1 MKYNKY
7 NILVVVL
14 LLLSLQGAMA
24 QQAPQYTQY
33 IFNELVINPAYA
45 GSKGILN
52 LNATYRNQWTGL
64 EGAPVSQTF
73 SVDGASG
80 KSNIGWAGYIMHDEI
95 GAQSQTGVYGNIAA
109 RVQVGRHTKLAIG
122 LAAGAAQYTLDGTK
136 LKSGSQTPDAAIPE
150 GRESRIL
157 PDAKVGM
164 FLNTERFFAGITA
177 ANLIPFSSSDLVITT
192 PQRHYFLSTG
202 YVFDLSSNVRLKPS
216 ILVKEDLQSPTNID
230 LNTFLLLNDR
240 FWVGGSYR
248 TSMPIFTNE
257 DMKQLST
264 RNAAAAL
271 VQVYITSKMRVGY
284 SYDISLSKLNNYSTH
299 EISLG
304 YSFFKMQGG
313 RILTPR
319 NL

>member
-1 MKYNKY
+1 MKLNKH
-7 NILVVVL
+7 NILLAVL
-14 LLLSLQGAMA
+14 SFIGVHMATA

-33 IFNELVINPAYA
+33 IFNEVVINPAYA

-52 LNATYRNQWTGL
+52 INTTYRNQWTGL
-64 EGAPVSQTF
+64 EGAPTTQTF
-73 SVDGASG
+73 SVDGAVG
-80 KSNIGWAGYIMHDEI
+80 KSNIGWAGYIIHDEI
-95 GAQSQTGVYGNIAA
+95 GAQSQTGAYANIAA
-109 RVQVGRHTKLAIG
+109 RVQLGKNTKLAIG

-136 LKSGSQTPDAAIPE
+136 LKSGSQMPDAAIPE
-150 GRESRIL
+150 GRETRVL
-157 PDAKVGM
+157 PDAKVGI
-164 FLNTERFFAGITA
+164 FFNTERYFAGITA
-177 ANLIPFSSSDLVITT
+177 ANLIPFQSSDLVITT
-192 PQRHYFLSTG
+192 PQRHFFLSTG
-202 YVFDLSSNVRLKPS
+202 YVFDISSNVRLKPS
-216 ILVKEDLQSPTNID
+216 MLIKEDLHSPTNID
-230 LNTFLLLNDR
+230 LNTFLLLSDR
-240 FWVGGSYR
+240 FWIGGSYR

-271 VQVYITSKMRVGY
+271 VQVYVTPKLRVGY

-304 YSFFKMQGG
+304 YSFFKMHGG